1 MFRISNFTEKLSYF
15 NVMRMPK
22 VGIVRSFLSLLIGW
36 IIVTSVRCSQPPQTG
51 EELAKVYCAS
61 CHQYAA
67 PALLDKKTWQTGV
80 LPHMA
85 LRLGIITDTLNIA
98 RHQAQLEEQERGVQ
112 LGYLPAQPVLL
123 VADWKKIVAFY
134 GEMAPDSLP
143 HASTSVVES
152 LPLFTPRGPVDS
164 LPSLTTFLQI
174 APANQ
179 TLQVG
184 TSRGD
189 VFTLDRRLNRR
200 DSLHF
205 SSAVSDMKPLPGNE
219 KPAYLLMGI
228 MTPNDKKA
236 GSLQQI
242 DVTNPLIDSLHRPVQ
257 LTTGD
262 LNHDG
267 QTDLV
272 ICEYGNNVGQIS
284 AFIREGNDYK
294 KMVIDPASGAR
305 QAIIRDLNADGWAD
319 LLVLFAQGDE
329 QVALFT
335 NQHDGTFQKKTLL
348 RFPPVYGS
356 SYLELADMNGDGH
369 PDLVCTNGDNAD
381 YSQIIKPYHGI
392 RVYLNDGKFG
402 FRQAYFYSMPGAG
415 QVLARDFDKDGDL
428 DLVAISA
435 FPDFSKNKPQVFVY
449 LENKGKLAFMPRS
462 FAGADQGRWLVMTA
476 GDLDHD
482 GDEDIALGAYIRTL
496 SPTPAAWTTRW
507 QTTKAGLLVLD
518 NQLNNLHPTP
528 KSVSTHVQRH
538 PTR

>member
-1 MFRISNFTEKLSYF
+1 
-15 NVMRMPK
+15 MRMPK
-22 VGIVRSFLSLLIGW
+22 VGTVGSLLNLLIGW
-36 IIVTSVRCSQPPQTG
+36 TILASVSCSPPPQTG
-51 EELAKVYCAS
+51 DELAKVYCAS
-61 CHQYAA
+61 CHQYAD

-85 LRLGIITDTLNIA
+85 LRLGFITDTLDLG
-98 RHQAQLEEQERGVQ
+98 RHQAQLEEQERGVK
-112 LGYLPAQPVLL
+112 LGYLPAAPVLST
-123 VADWKKIVAFY
+123 ADWKKIVAFY
-134 GEMAPDSLP
+134 AEKAPDSLP
-143 HASTSVVES
+143 HAPTPVVST
-152 LPLFTPRGPVDS
+152 LPLFTPRSPADS
-164 LPSLTTFLQI
+164 LLSLTTFLHI
-174 APANQ
+174 SPATQ
-179 TLQVG
+179 TLQIG

-189 VFTLDRRLNRR
+189 VFTLDSRLNRR

-205 SSAVSDMKPLPGNE
+205 SSAVSDVQPLLDNG
-219 KPAYLLMGI
+219 KLAYLLMGI

-236 GSLQQI
+236 GSLQQMA
-242 DVTNPLIDSLHRPVQ
+242 VGKPLIDSLNRPVQ

-267 QTDLV
+267 HTDLV
-272 ICEYGNNVGQIS
+272 ICEYGNNVGQLS
-284 AFIREGNDYK
+284 AFMREGNGYK
-294 KMVIDPASGAR
+294 RAVIDPAPGAR
-305 QAIIRDLNADGWAD
+305 QAIVRDLNADGWAD

-381 YSQIIKPYHGI
+381 YSQVIKPYHGI

-402 FRQAYFYSMPGAG
+402 FKQAFFYPMPGAG

-435 FPDFSKNKPQVFVY
+435 FPNFSKNKPQVFVY
-449 LENKGKLAFMPRS
+449 LENTGKLTFTPRS

-482 GDEDIALGAYIRTL
+482 GDEDIALGAYVRTL

-507 QTTKAGLLVLD
+507 QTTRAGLLVLD
-518 NQLNNLHPTP
+518 NQINTPTP
-528 KSVSTHVQRH
+528 TPQFSLAPLQRH
-538 PTR
+538 PVRR

>member
-1 MFRISNFTEKLSYF
+1 
-15 NVMRMPK
+15 MRMPK
-22 VGIVRSFLSLLIGW
+22 VGTVGSLLSLLIGW

-51 EELAKVYCAS
+51 EALAKVYCAS
-61 CHQYAA
+61 CHQYAN

-85 LRLGIITDTLNIA
+85 LRLGIITDTLDLG

-112 LGYLPAQPVLL
+112 LGYLPAAPVLST
-123 VADWKKIVAFY
+123 ADWKKIVAFY
-134 GEMAPDSLP
+134 AETAPDTLP
-143 HASTSVVES
+143 QSPAPVVST
-152 LPLFTPRGPVDS
+152 LPLFSPRCPVDS
-164 LPSLTTFLQI
+164 LLSLTTFLHI
-174 APANQ
+174 NPATQ
-179 TLQVG
+179 TLSVG

-189 VFTLDRRLNRR
+189 VFTLDDHLDRR

-205 SSAVSDMKPLPGNE
+205 SSAVSDVQPLPGTG
-219 KPAYLLMGI
+219 KLAYLLMGI
-228 MTPNDKKA
+228 MTPNDRKA
-236 GSLQQI
+236 GSLRQL
-242 DVTNPLIDSLHRPVQ
+242 DADKSLTDSLLRPVQ
-257 LTTGD
+257 FTTGD

-267 QTDLV
+267 QTDLT
-272 ICEYGNNVGQIS
+272 ICEYGNNVGQLS
-284 AFIREGNDYK
+284 AFIREGNGYK
-294 KMVIDPASGAR
+294 KMVIDPAPGAR
-305 QAIIRDLNADGWAD
+305 QAIVRDLNADGWAD
-319 LLVLFAQGDE
+319 ILVLFAQGDE

-381 YSQIIKPYHGI
+381 YSQIVKPYHGI

-402 FRQAYFYSMPGAG
+402 LKQTYFYPMPGAG

-449 LENKGKLAFMPRS
+449 LENKGKLTFTPRS

-482 GDEDIALGAYIRTL
+482 GDEDIALGAYVRTL

-507 QTTKAGLLVLD
+507 QTTKAGLLVLE
-518 NQLNNLHPTP
+518 NQVNNPI
-528 KSVSTHVQRH
+528 STLQSPSTLVQR
-538 PTR
+538 RLIRR